1 MQLAACIT
9 RIITKHGWLAAPTL
23 ALLLLP
29 SITQAALTIGV
40 FAYRDASAVEQEFAP
55 VADALR
61 SAFPERK
68 VELNTLSLEQ
78 LEAAIEAGSLDFVL
92 TNPLHFLTIRHRY
105 DVSGALATLSRPY
118 AGHRLN
124 ALGGVIVT
132 RSDRAATQQLE
143 DLEGLVIGIPGK
155 RFLGGY
161 LTQAYEI
168 YQRGFRPEN
177 FAVYRELGNHDAVIQ
192 ALLDKNIDAGFV
204 RTGTLEL
211 WQQEGRE
218 GIDQLKVLNAQ
229 QRTYFPLEH
238 STRLYPEWSFAALP
252 RVSEEDKRTV
262 SRALLNMPPDA
273 PLGFVAPMDYLRLEE
288 TARALQV
295 PPYNPDSASLLLRL
309 QRELGNWL
317 WVFILLLSGL
327 IISLL
332 LLGVLHWRGRKHLV
346 KIKEQRQ
353 ALNHILWGTAAG
365 TWEWNVQT
373 GETRFNERWAEMV
386 GYRLAEL
393 QPTTIDTWM
402 TLCHPDD
409 LARSNA
415 ALQDHFE
422 GRLDSY
428 SIEARMRHRDGHW
441 IWVHDRGRI
450 VQRDDA
456 GEPLWMAG
464 THTDITSRKE
474 AEVEAFEVTEQLKKL
489 ATLLP
494 GTIYQYHLAPSGHAC
509 FPYASSGIE
518 AIYGVTAEEAARD
531 VTRIFNVI
539 HPDDREAVAESIQ
552 QSAETLTIWHASY
565 RVNHPNGKLLWI
577 DGIATP
583 ERLSDGGTMWHG
595 YLRDIT
601 AAYLLQKE
609 RDAYRESLEK
619 SNQELEHFAYAA
631 SHDLRQPLRMVT
643 SYGQLL
649 QRHLGDTLDDDGRT
663 MLHYMKDGA
672 SRIDNMLLSLL
683 EYSRVG
689 RKGQPMQAM
698 SLKASLEEAL
708 HFLKPSI
715 DESQAQVTVTGD
727 WPDVVASPDEM
738 TRLFQNLIGNA
749 LKYCATDKPVTID
762 IAVTELADPACWKI
776 SVCDNGIGIAP
787 EQIERLFKVFQRLHT
802 REKYEGT
809 GVGLAIC
816 RKIIDRYNGRI
827 WIESE
832 GEGKGSCCIFTLP
845 RVNAA
850 QGAD

>member
-1 MQLAACIT
+1 MQLAGFIK
-9 RIITKHGWLAAPTL
+9 ITKQGWLTTLVL

-29 SITQAALTIGV
+29 SIAQASLTIGV
-40 FAYRDASAVEQEFAP
+40 FAYRDASAVEQEFGP
-55 VADALR
+55 VADAVNN
-61 SAFPERK
+61 AFPERT
-68 VELNTLSLEQ
+68 VELSALSLEQ
-78 LEAAIEAGSLDFVL
+78 LEAAIEAGNLDFVL
-92 TNPLHFLTIRHRY
+92 TNPLHFLTIRHQY

-132 RSDRAATQQLE
+132 HADRDALQQLE
-143 DLEGLVIGIPGK
+143 DLEGLVIGMPGK

-168 YQRGFRPEN
+168 YQHGFRPER
-177 FAVYRELGNHDAVIQ
+177 FAIYRELGNHDAVIQ
-192 ALLDKNIDAGFV
+192 ALIDKDIDAGFV

-211 WQQEGRE
+211 WQQEGRV

-229 QRTYFPLEH
+229 QHLTFPLVH

-262 SRALLNMPPDA
+262 SRALLNMLPDA

-295 PPYNPDSASLLLRL
+295 PPYNPGSVSLLLRL

-317 WVFILLLSGL
+317 WVLMALLSGL
-327 IISLL
+327 LISLL
-332 LLGVLHWRGRKHLV
+332 LLGALHWRGRRHLV

-402 TLCHPDD
+402 TFCHPDD

-428 SIEARMRHRDGHW
+428 SVEARMRHRDGHW
-441 IWVHDRGRI
+441 VWVHDRGRI
-450 VQRDDA
+450 VERDEA
-456 GEPLWMAG
+456 GAPLWMAG

-474 AEVEAFEVTEQLKKL
+474 AEGEAFEVTEQLKKL

-509 FPYASSGIE
+509 FPYASPGIE
-518 AIYGVTAEEAARD
+518 AIYGVTIEEAASD
-531 VTRIFNVI
+531 ITRIFNAI
-539 HPDDREAVAESIQ
+539 HPDDRETVAESIRL
-552 QSAETLTIWHASY
+552 SAETLAIWHANY
-565 RVNHPNGKLLWI
+565 RVNHPNGKLLWV
-577 DGIATP
+577 DGIAMP

-601 AAYLLQKE
+601 AAHLLQKE
-609 RDAYRESLEK
+609 RDEYRESLEK

-663 MLHYMKDGA
+663 MLHYMQDGA

-689 RKGQPMQAM
+689 RKGQPMQVM
-698 SLKASLEEAL
+698 PLKASLEEAL

-715 DESQAQVTVTGD
+715 DQAQAQVSITGS
-727 WPDVVASPDEM
+727 WPEVVASPDEM
-738 TRLFQNLIGNA
+738 TRLFQNLVGNA
-749 LKYCATDKPVTID
+749 LKYCATDKPVIID
-762 IAVTELADPACWKI
+762 IAVTELADQSCWKI

-787 EQIERLFKVFQRLHT
+787 EQITRLFKVFQRLHA

-816 RKIIDRYNGRI
+816 RKIVDRYNGHV
-827 WIESE
+827 WVESA
-832 GEGKGSCCIFTLP
+832 GEGKGSCFFFTLP
-845 RVNAA
+845 IKNTVE
-850 QGAD
+850 GPV